1 MIKATYFTSIAFR
14 IWIITIVLAVVLPN
28 VFAQL
33 SVMPAHDRD
42 LDRILARIKP
52 FEELANQC
60 SANDCPEMDCATAQQ
75 LHVRLRDARIVMRY
89 ATYWLRRASDA
100 QMKHLTSVAGETELA
115 TDRAAKV
122 QEILAYQQWVHGI
135 ASGLLEV
142 ASIGGNIESIAT
154 DPKLLQG
161 KSYAEMANLLDSFY
175 EGMKDAESLNNRLN
189 VARHDRDFP
198 KPIADMMPAL
208 GNLTSDDMNDL
219 KSTLSDTK
227 SLMEAANK
235 HGKDWRKVL
244 KEGKGAAAIGQIVG
258 RYLKAYG
265 DSQIAERKRVVD
277 GLLNDILAQDVVQ
290 SQSFKDLQR
299 MQARRNKAEDAYLM
313 LNKLVVIG
321 GAGEGQMT
329 RCLLKLNRKCTDL
342 DLNYASQ
349 YKAPKD
355 VEVESFNHITE
366 KDAAKSW
373 GKALLT
379 INTTLPMVEGWLK
392 DVPKLQPARQPSLR
406 LAKTSFKPGEEFS
419 ANFTVSS
426 CSAPTSWVAIIPSQ
440 IPHGQEE
447 ANAHNLKSEMLL
459 LRNTAGDAVR
469 FKAPN
474 EAGTYDVRM
483 SDTQSGKELA
493 SASFEVKSSPPSLTG
508 LWDSYVKKKIVST
521 VRFIEDDQGIRW
533 GWVEP
538 QDINKWLGWDGNDGH
553 PRTATRQGSIILTTC
568 WRRCGYDKAPDGSF
582 KGGEERNDV
591 PRRLI
596 ISDDGKK
603 ITEQIGK
610 VRCDGKTG
618 RLTLTNEWEAVSP
631 DFLLIK
637 REP

>member
-1 MIKATYFTSIAFR
+1 MKRATHFTSLAFR
-14 IWIITIVLAVVLPN
+14 IWIATVALAVVLPN

-33 SVMPAHDRD
+33 TVIPADDHD

-75 LHVRLRDARIVMRY
+75 LQVRLRDARIVMRY
-89 ATYWLRRASDA
+89 AAYWLRRASDA

-122 QEILAYQQWVHGI
+122 QKILAYQEWVHGI

-142 ASIGGNIESIAT
+142 ASIGGNLESIVT
-154 DPKLLQG
+154 DPKLLQS
-161 KSYAEMANLLDSFY
+161 KSYTEMANLLDSFY
-175 EGMKDAESLNNRLN
+175 EGMKDAESLDNRLKA
-189 VARHDRDFP
+189 ARNDRDFP

-208 GNLTSDDMNDL
+208 GTLTSNDMNDL
-219 KSTLSDTK
+219 KSTLSDVK
-227 SLMEAANK
+227 SLMEASHK
-235 HGKDWRKVL
+235 YGKDWRKVL

-265 DSQIAERKRVVD
+265 DSQIAERQRVVD
-277 GLLNDILAQDVVQ
+277 GLLNDILAQDAVQ

-299 MQARRNKAEDAYLM
+299 IQVRRNKAEDAYLM
-313 LNKLVVIG
+313 LNKLVVISG
-321 GAGEGQMT
+321 TDEGQMT
-329 RCLLKLNRKCTDL
+329 RCLLKLSRKCTGL

-349 YKAPKD
+349 YDAPEEI
-355 VEVESFNHITE
+355 EVEDFNVITE
-366 KDAAKSW
+366 QDSAKSW

-379 INTTLPMVEGWLK
+379 INTALPTVEGWLK
-392 DVPKLQPARQPSLR
+392 DVPKLSPARQPSLR
-406 LAKTSFKPGEEFS
+406 LAKTSFTPGEEFS
-419 ANFTVSS
+419 ASFTVSS
-426 CSAPTSWVAIIPSQ
+426 CSAPTSWVGIIPGQ
-440 IPHGQEE
+440 IPHGQEG
-447 ANAHNLKSEMLL
+447 ANAQNVKSEKLPL
-459 LRNTAGDAVR
+459 KNVTGDAVH

-474 EAGTYDVRM
+474 ESGNYDVRM
-483 SDTQSGKELA
+483 SDSNSGKELA
-493 SASFEVKSSPPSLTG
+493 SASFEVKSPPSSLTG
-508 LWDSYVKKKIVST
+508 LWDYYYRDKIT
-521 VRFIEDDQGIRW
+521 GMARFIEDGQGIRW

-538 QDINKWLGWDGNDGH
+538 QDTSKWLDWDGPA
-553 PRTATRQGSIILTTC
+553 PRSATRQGNIILTTGTVA
-568 WRRCGYDKAPDGSF
+568 CGYGPDGR
-582 KGGEERNDV
+582 KVGEERHDV

-618 RLTLTNEWEAVSP
+618 RLTLTSEWEAVNP
-631 DFLLIK
+631 HFLLIK